1 MSPENGT
8 YQLPDSSNR
17 SRTSGPARSLMFV
30 ALILVVTVLVAY
42 ADTKLRGKSWGN
54 LMAPTDATVLAREAS
69 QDVSSAC
76 SGSAAF
82 PNNTIHTSGAAKPV
96 ISATEIT
103 EAASTVA
110 TGIAFSVSGPRPTI
124 RHVAPLHEQML
135 TPGNFEYLGAFRPP
149 HVQNPDATFSYG
161 GWAMA
166 YHDRGDEG
174 GESDGHPG
182 SLFLTGH
189 RQQDL
194 VAEISIPRPLISA
207 NHSMDEL
214 PEASVLQ
221 PLTDLTGGIRKFMT
235 QGSSEPF
242 QIGGLCVVG
251 DRLHWTLYKF
261 YNVQAIDYPSH
272 GTSSLALSS
281 PSPEGLWHLGP
292 SNTGQSQ
299 WISYKHAGYI
309 FDIPENQARQW
320 WFGGRNLISGLQ
332 IATGLNI
339 ASHGPAMFA
348 YSLPA
353 SNAAEKPDVDAIP
366 LLYNDLSRPASGYV
380 PSDRWTGGA
389 WLTLNDKHTV
399 IITGRKSLGESYYGD
414 ARAGDCTIDKGFHGA
429 PYEAQIRFYAP
440 QALAASAAGKTDP
453 TSITPWDVWNQDSPG
468 GGFNQYLFPTCSQY
482 LGGLAYD
489 RKNNLLYVAQIDA
502 GTTTNEPYEPVPAI
516 HVFQIV
522 P

>member
-1 MSPENGT
+1 MMVVS
-8 YQLPDSSNR
+8 
-17 SRTSGPARSLMFV
+17 V
-30 ALILVVTVLVAY
+30 LVVTVLVAY
-42 ADTKLRGKSWGN
+42 TDTYLRGASWKN
-54 LMAPTDATVLAREAS
+54 LMARTDSTVLHREAS
-69 QDVSSAC
+69 QDVSSVRN
-76 SGSAAF
+76 GSAAF
-82 PNNTIHTSGAAKPV
+82 PSSNIRTSAESKPV
-96 ISATEIT
+96 ISATGTT
-103 EAASTVA
+103 EATSTAATDIALSAS
-110 TGIAFSVSGPRPTI
+110 GLRPPI
-124 RHVAPLHEQML
+124 RHVAPLHEQMV

-149 HVQNPDATFSYG
+149 HVQNPDATFGFG

-166 YHDRGDEG
+166 HHDGGDKN

-214 PEASVLQ
+214 PVASVLQ
-221 PLTDLTGGIRKFMT
+221 PLTDITGGIRKFMT

-261 YNVQAIDYPSH
+261 YNVQSIDYPSH
-272 GTSSLALSS
+272 GTSSLILSN

-292 SNTGQSQ
+292 SNAGQSQ

-309 FDIPENQARQW
+309 FDIPEDQARQW

-348 YSLPA
+348 YSLPER
-353 SNAAEKPDVDAIP
+353 NAAEKPDVDAIP

-414 ARAGDCTIDKGFHGA
+414 ARAADCSIDKGFHGA
-429 PYEAQIRFYAP
+429 PYEAQVRFYAP

-453 TSITPWDVWNQDSPG
+453 TSIAPWDVWNHDSPG

-502 GTTTNEPYEPVPAI
+502 GTTADNPYEPLPVI
-516 HVFQIV
+516 HVFRIV